1 MNKYFISVL
10 VSVVFLTQP
19 VKAESVHALA
29 DIEQTAFL
37 YAAAEAQASYDNPQI
52 IVDAL
57 DNRLRLQECGQP
69 LQAFSNTVSNTLGNR
84 TVGVRCSS
92 PTEWTV
98 YVPVKVKVL
107 QPVVVAARPL
117 VANETLSQADIKLE
131 LMDIGELR
139 QGYIQ
144 STEMVLGQ
152 QLKYPLS
159 MGMALPPRGLKQ
171 EKVIRRGEQIILVAS
186 AGSMEVRMNGTAMAD
201 ASVGEKVKVKNS
213 SSKRVVEGVVHA
225 PGIVKVTM

>member
-1 MNKYFISVL
+1 MNKYFITLVL
-10 VSVVFLTQP
+10 SVVFLTHS
-19 VKAESVHALA
+19 VKAETVHALA

-57 DNRLRLQECGQP
+57 DKRLRLQQCEQP

-117 VANETLSQADIKLE
+117 VANETLSQADITLE

-139 QGYIQ
+139 HGYIQ
-144 STEMVLGQ
+144 STDMVLGQ

-171 EKVIRRGEQIILVAS
+171 EKVVRRGEQITLVAS
-186 AGSMEVRMNGTAMAD
+186 AGSMEVRMNGTAMGD
-201 ASVGEKVKVKNS
+201 ASIGEKVKVKNR

-225 PGIVKVTM
+225 PGVVKVTM

>member
-1 MNKYFISVL
+1 MNKYFITL
-10 VSVVFLTQP
+10 MVSVIFLTNP
-19 VKAESVHALA
+19 VKAQTIHALA

-37 YAAAEAQASYDNPQI
+37 YAAAEAQANYDNPQI
-52 IVDAL
+52 IVEAL
-57 DNRLRLQECGQP
+57 DKRLRLQQCEQA

-107 QPVVVAARPL
+107 QPVVVAARAL
-117 VANETLSQADIKLE
+117 VANETLSQADITLE
-131 LMDIGELR
+131 MMDIGELR

-144 STEMVLGQ
+144 STDRVIGQ

-171 EKVIRRGEQIILVAS
+171 EKVVRRGEQIILVAS
-186 AGSMEVRMNGTAMAD
+186 AGSMEVRMNGTAMGD

-213 SSKRVVEGVVHA
+213 SSKRVVEGIVHA
-225 PGIVKVTM
+225 PGVVKVTM